1 MSGWAAPKQHDTTT
15 PSDDEGTDMAKTP
28 TTADTTTTDTPSTDP
43 PRALLTVAN
52 KDNAMWV
59 LTLDTP
65 PTEDQPHYRD
75 QLSLH
80 ATRLGA
86 LLAAHREARRIDG
99 GAKII
104 TEITNPP
111 KTPTQKC
118 LPALCETT
126 WRRTWLLVAFFAVAL
141 VTTTAS
147 EIWRYPTALGI
158 LGGTLTAFAALGL
171 TTTALTSR
179 SRTPDVASDLCHKLV
194 VRMVALTHA
203 GGALLIL
210 AMSAAAQS
218 NTDAKELGA
227 VIVVVVAATVWLTYS
242 LVMSLMD
249 YALDPGTSLD
259 QDVSS
264 HASEA
269 TETK

>member
-1 MSGWAAPKQHDTTT
+1 MNDWAPLKKHGDT
-15 PSDDEGTDMAKTP
+15 PPPNDDSEGTDMAKTP
-28 TTADTTTTDTPSTDP
+28 TPDTTSSDT

-52 KDNAMWV
+52 NHDDMWV

-65 PTEDQPHYRD
+65 PTEDQPHHTN

-99 GAKII
+99 GAKI

-111 KTPTQKC
+111 KNPTRRC
-118 LPALCETT
+118 MPALGETT
-126 WRRTWLLVAFFAVAL
+126 WRRTWPLVALFAVAL

-147 EIWRYPTALGI
+147 EIWRYPAALGI
-158 LGGTLTAFAALGL
+158 LGGTLTTFAALGL
-171 TTTALTSR
+171 AAAAFTSR
-179 SRTPDVASDLCHKLV
+179 SRTTITASDLYHRLI
-194 VRMVALTHA
+194 VRLVALTHA

-218 NTDAKELGA
+218 NTAATELGA
-227 VIVVVVAATVWLTYS
+227 VIVVVVSATVWLAYS
-242 LVMSLMD
+242 LIMSLTD
-249 YALDPGTSLD
+249 YALEERPTQNAGEHAPANLD
-259 QDVSS
+259 
-264 HASEA
+264 A
-269 TETK
+269 TK

>member
-1 MSGWAAPKQHDTTT
+1 MSGCAPPKHDTT
-15 PSDDEGTDMAKTP
+15 PPPNNDEGTDMAKTP
-28 TTADTTTTDTPSTDP
+28 TTDTTTTDTTTTDP
-43 PRALLTVAN
+43 PRAVLTVTH
-52 KDNAMWV
+52 KDNAIWA
-59 LTLDTP
+59 LTLHT
-65 PTEDQPHYRD
+65 D

-104 TEITNPP
+104 TEITDPSKN
-111 KTPTQKC
+111 PTQRC

-171 TTTALTSR
+171 AAAALTSR
-179 SRTPDVASDLCHKLV
+179 SRTPATGSDLYHRLI

-218 NTDAKELGA
+218 NTAAAELGA
-227 VIVVVVAATVWLTYS
+227 VIVVVVAATVWLIYA

-249 YALDPGTSLD
+249 YALDPGASSD
-259 QDVSS
+259 QDDSI
-264 HASEA
+264 HASEDS
-269 TETK
+269 ETK